1 MSYGLCIR
9 TVEEAFRCVV
19 ASKRATRAMEDILLP
34 KPPGPA
40 SLWSI
45 PYRGCMDTS
54 KEFRVL
60 CPPVWSLYTLSRK
73 RNPQQ
78 RGEPSPQNQADHGQ
92 EPCRVTAI
100 SQYRWLSPY
109 HHASLTAAQEDAEK
123 VLAGAMSIHT
133 RIQAYVATFPHL
145 TSVREKLSSDR
156 FGFDIFE
163 ASNGEMQL
171 LEIDPSGVMSGS
183 GMIHGGRL
191 SAFSFLGFYRGRNIE
206 D

>member
-1 MSYGLCIR
+1 MRTSKGMVIEAIFDGQKDEWLLRLGFCSTKDATREDEMSYSLSIG
-9 TVEEAFRCVV
+9 TVNEAFRCVV
-19 ASKRATRAMEDILLP
+19 ASKRATRAMEDILLT

-54 KEFRVL
+54 KEFRVF

-78 RGEPSPQNQADHGQ
+78 RGETSPQNQADHGQ

-109 HHASLTAAQEDAEK
+109 HHASLTTAEEDAEK

-133 RIQAYVATFPHL
+133 QIQAYVE
-145 TSVREKLSSDR
+145 R
-156 FGFDIFE
+156 
-163 ASNGEMQL
+163 
-171 LEIDPSGVMSGS
+171 
-183 GMIHGGRL
+183 
-191 SAFSFLGFYRGRNIE
+191 RNAAA
-206 D
+206 